1 MRRIA
6 FAIATMG
13 VALGGGSLASPA
25 MAQETVQGDGSSTV
39 FPVTEAVAEEFQN
52 GTDYRMTVGV
62 SGTGGGFSKFC
73 RGETDLSGASRPIR
87 PGERDKCEANGIEY
101 FEVPVA
107 MDAMGVYVNPRNDW
121 VDHLTVKELK
131 KVWRP
136 EAEGEITNWNQIRE
150 EFPDRELNLYGAGT
164 DSGTYDY
171 FTAAIVGKEHSSR
184 GDFMASEDDNVLVQ
198 GIANDPNAL
207 GFFGLAYWEQNQDKL
222 KRVPIS
228 YKGSDPVIAS
238 VENASNGTYQPLTR
252 PLFMYV
258 KKSAYENKE
267 SLQKFVHDYM
277 LNADLM
283 QSLVREVG
291 YVPLPDKAFTQS
303 EDLFENGNTG
313 TVYASGS
320 QIGVSI
326 QDLLEMER
334 SN

>member
-25 MAQETVQGDGSSTV
+25 MAQQTVQADGSSTV
-39 FPVTEAVAEEFQN
+39 FPITEAVAEEFQK

-62 SGTGGGFSKFC
+62 SGTGGGMSKFC

-87 PGERDKCEANGIEY
+87 PGEREKCNDNGIEY
-101 FEVPVA
+101 YEVPVA
-107 MDAMGVYVNPRNDW
+107 MDAMGVYVNPRNDF
-121 VDHLTVKELK
+121 VDYLTVEELQK
-131 KVWRP
+131 MWRP
-136 EAEGEITNWNQIRE
+136 EAEGEITNWNQIRD
-150 EFPDRELNLYGAGT
+150 EFPDRELSLYGAGT

-198 GIANDPNAL
+198 GISNDPNAL
-207 GFFGLAYWEQNQDKL
+207 GFFGLAYWEQNPDKL

-238 VENASNGTYQPLTR
+238 VDNAESGDYQPLTR

-267 SLQKFVHDYM
+267 SVRDFVHDYM

-291 YVPLPDKAFTQS
+291 YVSIPDEAFTKS
-303 EDLFENGNTG
+303 EALFENERIGSAF
-313 TVYASGS
+313 ASGS

-326 QDLLEMER
+326 QDLLDMER
-334 SN
+334 AN